1 MPVSNHDVKM
11 DFIGVNVEGLCE
23 YCKEIYGKTIFN
35 AVQESIGN
43 SPSGE
48 ACNKSCSDM
57 LGCFFNGVVTVS
69 DW

>member
-43 SPSGE
+43 SPSGD
-48 ACNKSCSDM
+48 AC
-57 LGCFFNGVVTVS
+57 
-69 DW
+69 